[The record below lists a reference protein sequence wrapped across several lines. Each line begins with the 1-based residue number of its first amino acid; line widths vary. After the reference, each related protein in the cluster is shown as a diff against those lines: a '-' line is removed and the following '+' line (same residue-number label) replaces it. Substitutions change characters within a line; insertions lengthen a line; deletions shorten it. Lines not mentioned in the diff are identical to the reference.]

1 LLLGEPDFFIGN
13 LVLAKEVVFEGDEG
27 ALLNGSVYFMH
38 QPGDEPQIV
47 YGG

>member
-13 LVLAKEVVFEGDEG
+13 LVLAEEVVFEGGEG
-27 ALLNGSVYFMH
+27 ALLNGVFYFLH
-38 QPGDEPQIV
+38 QPGDKPQVV